1 MATMRGRRSRG
12 HMGELRKGCIVVLD
26 NARNVKRA
34 QDLIEQAKGLAKKAA
49 NLGSR

>member
-1 MATMRGRRSRG
+1 LVLMDNS
-12 HMGELRKGCIVVLD
+12 KG
-26 NARNVKRA
+26 ARNFKRA